1 MKIFRVRWLIVI
13 LAISSFFCAFFWS
26 WMWIICL
33 VINAIILITVGIN
46 RLFIKTIEVK
56 NSTSKRHSS
65 YQPFVSVHLPI
76 CNEPPEIVCN
86 TIQSIL
92 NQDYKNFELIV
103 LSNNTMSE
111 DLWRPVE
118 RLCEKNSSIVKF
130 YNIENLKGYKAGALN
145 ECLKKSNC
153 QTQYIFTVDS
163 DYELVSNALT
173 TALKLIS
180 DKNVD
185 ILQFPQSYRN
195 VGSSNKALSNEF
207 DRYFRIFA
215 KSSSSVDCTLP
226 TGTLTLI
233 KTESL
238 NKCGGWQEE
247 SITEDALLGTEFL
260 KNKFSCRF
268 QPMVLGKG
276 LMPDSVIDLRKQR
289 SRWIFGNVQVLR
301 RILFSNRLDTFQKW
315 FAALQLSAW
324 FNFLGLPLLTLILF
338 SLKSSVQTLSS
349 SDKLAL
355 TISILSIFSHFIL
368 QYGLMYRKSIR
379 FKELLSE
386 LYVDIANTDLS
397 AFKWWEYLIY
407 SKLPFKRTNKF
418 KIKRDIPIKYYL
430 IPLLILLPLVFKPNV
445 NLMDWI
451 IILIGL
457 VILLSKVLLQIDLYT
472 SKIEM
477 NTKTDHF
484 DWSTKS

>member
-1 MKIFRVRWLIVI
+1 
-13 LAISSFFCAFFWS
+13 
-26 WMWIICL
+26 
-33 VINAIILITVGIN
+33 
-46 RLFIKTIEVK
+46 
-56 NSTSKRHSS
+56 
-65 YQPFVSVHLPI
+65 
-76 CNEPPEIVCN
+76 
-86 TIQSIL
+86 
-92 NQDYKNFELIV
+92 
-103 LSNNTMSE
+103 
-111 DLWRPVE
+111 
-118 RLCEKNSSIVKF
+118 
-130 YNIENLKGYKAGALN
+130 
-145 ECLKKSNC
+145 
-153 QTQYIFTVDS
+153 
-163 DYELVSNALT
+163 
-173 TALKLIS
+173 
-180 DKNVD
+180 
-185 ILQFPQSYRN
+185 
-195 VGSSNKALSNEF
+195 
-207 DRYFRIFA
+207 
-215 KSSSSVDCTLP
+215 
-226 TGTLTLI
+226 
-233 KTESL
+233 
-238 NKCGGWQEE
+238 
-247 SITEDALLGTEFL
+247 
-260 KNKFSCRF
+260 
-268 QPMVLGKG
+268 MVLGKG